1 MTALQKP
8 AVSAMAVQ
16 TNVLALLAEWLA
28 QYFDGETHDVGLL
41 DAVQFTKAE
50 LKFNQS
56 AVSQPLAGGAAA
68 PPYQGVAITVVWS
81 EGGRRKKYFENIE
94 HRTSNSELSTRDRQ
108 EIVYDR
114 VTWNFWVRANGT
126 NARQQCKLTADLLA
140 GLLGNSAETKSL
152 AQKGVHR
159 LRPADPRLI
168 QDTDYSL
175 QLVTCGATLRWAIL
189 SQAES

>member
-1 MTALQKP
+1 MTTLQKP
-8 AVSAMAVQ
+8 SVSAMSVQ
-16 TNVLALLAEWLA
+16 GNTLALIAEWLA

-41 DAVQFTKAE
+41 AAVKFTKAE
-50 LKFNQS
+50 LKFQQS
-56 AVSQPLAGGAAA
+56 AVTQPLDGGGGAAA
-68 PPYQGVAITVVWS
+68 TGIAITVVWS
-81 EGGRRKKYFENIE
+81 EGGSRKKYWETITDGTAE
-94 HRTSNSELSTRDRQ
+94 SRSAGSRQ
-108 EIVYDR
+108 EIVFDR

-159 LRPADPRLI
+159 LRPSDPRVI

-175 QLVTCGATLRWAIL
+175 QLVTCGATLRFVIK
-189 SQAES
+189 SQTSQT

>member
-1 MTALQKP
+1 M
-8 AVSAMAVQ
+8 SVQ
-16 TNVLALLAEWLA
+16 GNTLALIAEWLA

-41 DAVQFTKAE
+41 AAVKFTKAE
-50 LKFNQS
+50 LKFQQS
-56 AVSQPLAGGAAA
+56 AVTQPLDGGGGAAA
-68 PPYQGVAITVVWS
+68 TGIAITVVWS
-81 EGGRRKKYFENIE
+81 EGGSRKKYWETITDGTAE
-94 HRTSNSELSTRDRQ
+94 SRSAGSRQ
-108 EIVYDR
+108 EIVFDR

-159 LRPADPRLI
+159 LRPSDPRVI

-175 QLVTCGATLRWAIL
+175 QLVTCGATLRFVIK
-189 SQAES
+189 SQTSQT

>member
-1 MTALQKP
+1 MTPLTKD
-8 AVSAMAVQ
+8 AVSAMSVQ
-16 TNVLALLAEWLA
+16 GNTLALIAEWLA

-41 DAVQFTKAE
+41 AAVKFTKAE

-56 AVSQPLAGGAAA
+56 AVSQPLAVPEAGA
-68 PPYQGVAITVVWS
+68 PGIAITVVWS
-81 EGGRRKKYFENIE
+81 EGSSRKKYWETITDGT
-94 HRTSNSELSTRDRQ
+94 RSPAVRDRQ
-108 EIVYDR
+108 EIVFDR

-159 LRPADPRLI
+159 LRPSDPRVI

-175 QLVTCGATLRWAIL
+175 QLVTCGATLRFSIL
-189 SQAES
+189 SQV